1 MELPKPVEFASYQ
14 CTMVQRYQ
22 GANQPKGYLRAG
34 TCAKGKLT
42 SRGLLA
48 IPAFTLSLSSV
59 TDALNYNWDFAYA
72 KEFLVALDELDM
84 NKLKTIS

>member
-1 MELPKPVEFASYQ
+1 
-14 CTMVQRYQ
+14 MVQRYQ

-72 KEFLVALDELDM
+72 KEFLVALDELVM